1 MKLYSYFRSSASYR
15 VRIALNLK
23 NVPYDIAPI
32 HLVKGEQKSDG
43 YKDKN
48 PSGLIPALE
57 LGDGTII
64 TQSMAILDYL
74 ENEYPDTP
82 LLPKDNANRAIVL
95 SMCNIIA
102 CDTHPLNNLR
112 VLQYLSNDLKISDA
126 QKQDWYAH
134 WIGVNFTALEELL
147 KTHGGKYCFGDELS
161 LADACLIPQVYN
173 ANRFKVDLSGFPTIL
188 NVVENCNQLDA
199 FIKASPEN
207 QPDFE

>member
-23 NVPYDIAPI
+23 DLPYDIIPI

-57 LGDGTII
+57 LDDGTII

-74 ENEYPDTP
+74 ENEYPSVP

-112 VLQYLSNDLKISDA
+112 VLQYLANDLKISDE
-126 QKQDWYAH
+126 QKQNWYAH
-134 WIGVNFTALEELL
+134 WILVNFTALENLL
-147 KTHGGKYCFGDELS
+147 KIHGGKYCFGDELS

-173 ANRFKVDLSGFPTIL
+173 AKRFKVDLAGFPNIL
-188 NVVENCNQLDA
+188 KVVENCHQLDA
-199 FIKASPEN
+199 FVKASPEK
-207 QPDFE
+207 QVDFE